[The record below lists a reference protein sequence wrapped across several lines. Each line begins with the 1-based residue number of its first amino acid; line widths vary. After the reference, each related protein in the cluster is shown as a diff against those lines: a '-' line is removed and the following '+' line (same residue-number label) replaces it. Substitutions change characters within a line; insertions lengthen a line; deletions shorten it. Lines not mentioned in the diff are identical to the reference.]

1 MAGLY
6 GRRPHPRNSPI
17 VTAPDLADLFRLD
30 GRVALVTG
38 ASAGLGARFARVL
51 VAAGADVVLTA
62 RRGDRLEDL
71 ARELGTDHV
80 SWDAGDLSDPLY
92 REQLIVHVE
101 RQHGKLDVLVNNAAI
116 NDDGPLEDQ
125 TFDQLRIVVDV
136 NLLAVM
142 DLCRIAAPLLFRS
155 DAASVINISSMYGLV
170 ASKGPMTAYN
180 ATKAGLLGLSRHLAA
195 QWGRRGV
202 RVNAIAPGYFPSEMT
217 DDFSDPDLVR
227 AIESKTLLRRV
238 ARIDELDGALLFL
251 ASGASSY
258 VTGHT
263 LVVDAGWTAI

>member
-1 MAGLY
+1 
-6 GRRPHPRNSPI
+6 

-71 ARELGTDHV
+71 ARELGTDQV
-80 SWDAGDLSDPLY
+80 SWDAGDLADPLY
-92 REQLIVHVE
+92 REQLVVHVE
-101 RQHGKLDVLVNNAAI
+101 RRHGKLDVLVNNAAI
-116 NDDGPLEDQ
+116 NDDGPLEEQ
-125 TFDQLRIVVDV
+125 TFDDLRTVVDV

-155 DAASVINISSMYGLV
+155 DAASVVNISSMYGLV
-170 ASKGPMTAYN
+170 ASKGPMSAYN
-180 ATKAGLLGLSRHLAA
+180 ATKSGLVGFTRHLAA

-202 RVNAIAPGYFPSEMT
+202 RVNSLAPGYFPSEMT

-238 ARIDELDGALLFL
+238 PRIDELDGALLFL

>member
-1 MAGLY
+1 M
-6 GRRPHPRNSPI
+6 
-17 VTAPDLADLFRLD
+17 TTPDLADLFRLD

-92 REQLIVHVE
+92 REQLMVHAE

-116 NDDGPLEDQ
+116 NDDGPLEEQ
-125 TFDQLRIVVDV
+125 TFEELRTVVDV

-180 ATKAGLLGLSRHLAA
+180 ATKSGLLGLSRHLAA

-238 ARIDELDGALLFL
+238 PRNDELDGALLFL

>member
-1 MAGLY
+1 
-6 GRRPHPRNSPI
+6 
-17 VTAPDLADLFRLD
+17 
-30 GRVALVTG
+30 
-38 ASAGLGARFARVL
+38 
-51 VAAGADVVLTA
+51 
-62 RRGDRLEDL
+62 
-71 ARELGTDHV
+71 
-80 SWDAGDLSDPLY
+80 
-92 REQLIVHVE
+92 
-101 RQHGKLDVLVNNAAI
+101 
-116 NDDGPLEDQ
+116 
-125 TFDQLRIVVDV
+125 VVDV

-180 ATKAGLLGLSRHLAA
+180 ATKSGLLGLTRHLAA

-238 ARIDELDGALLFL
+238 PRIDELDGALLFL